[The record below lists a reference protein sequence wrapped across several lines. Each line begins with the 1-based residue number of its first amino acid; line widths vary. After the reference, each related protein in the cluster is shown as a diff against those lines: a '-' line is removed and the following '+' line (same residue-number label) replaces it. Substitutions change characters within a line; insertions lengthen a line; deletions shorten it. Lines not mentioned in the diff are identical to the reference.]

1 MSGRKSRAGYGLRDT
16 DRLRAGDKLPVGMD
30 EFDGLRAKPI
40 GEEATN
46 DGGAVVRSH
55 GGDIVMCGFAE
66 GGILGVS
73 GGGARKKRSKSK
85 RSKSKRRRS
94 KCRK

>member
-1 MSGRKSRAGYGLRDT
+1 MSERKS
-16 DRLRAGDKLPVGMD
+16 RAGDKLPVGMNRD
-30 EFDGLRAKPI
+30 EFDGPIANQI
-40 GEEATN
+40 GEGATK
-46 DGGAVVRSH
+46 DGGIAVRSH
-55 GGDIVMCGFAE
+55 GGDIVMGGFAE
-66 GGILGVS
+66 GGILGIS